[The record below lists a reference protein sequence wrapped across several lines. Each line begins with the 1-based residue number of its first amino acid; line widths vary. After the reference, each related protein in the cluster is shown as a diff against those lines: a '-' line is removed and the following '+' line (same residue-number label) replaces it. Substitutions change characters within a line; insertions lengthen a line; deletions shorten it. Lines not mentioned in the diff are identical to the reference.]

1 MNLQTFIQFRMEGGN
16 ELVTLAGSHNLAI
29 YFSQNLSISPYLFN
43 IWGTNESHWDVALD
57 ALHRSLDV
65 ETAQLATVGIS
76 QSRDVHRSNALTR
89 LALNLLGKKNQSG
102 TGSINMCSP
111 SNTA

>member
-16 ELVTLAGSHNLAI
+16 QLVTLTGSHNLAI
-29 YFSQNLSISPYLFN
+29 YLRQNLSISPYLFN
-43 IWGTNESHWDVALD
+43 IRSTDECHWDVALD

-76 QSRDVHRSNALTR
+76 QSRDVHRSNALAR
-89 LALNLLGKKNQSG
+89 LALNLLARRIKPAQV
-102 TGSINMCSP
+102 P
-111 SNTA
+111 